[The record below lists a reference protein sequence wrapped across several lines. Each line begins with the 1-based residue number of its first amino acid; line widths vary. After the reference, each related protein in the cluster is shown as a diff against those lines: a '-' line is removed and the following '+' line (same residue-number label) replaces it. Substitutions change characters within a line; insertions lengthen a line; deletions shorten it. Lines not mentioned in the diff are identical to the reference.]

1 MVSKVQN
8 QKTRSMF
15 KNLQLLHHSITHFQ
29 RRQKTLVLL
38 DASEYIK
45 FLKQRLEEEW
55 KQLVAAA
62 TMPMLKVEVQ
72 EEKFMIKVVSERS
85 CKGLLV
91 FILEAFEELGLDVLQ
106 ARVSCAQNFSLEAI
120 GIKHAYRDGHLEEV
134 VLRHLGAAD
143 GDTVIAKHIRLL
155 LCSFIV
161 L

>member
-120 GIKHAYRDGHLEEV
+120 GIKDKNGTCHLDAQVIQKVVSQAIQNWSEV
-134 VLRHLGAAD
+134 THQQ
-143 GDTVIAKHIRLL
+143 
-155 LCSFIV
+155 
-161 L
+161 